1 MLVYAST
8 DDLAAWLGS
17 AAPANATP
25 LLRSASLSVRE
36 ATSLAFYATDS
47 TGLPTDAATLRAFND
62 ATCCQA
68 AWLNAESID
77 PNRGGALATGT
88 QTSIG
93 IGSARITYA
102 DAAAAVTAKQQ
113 ALTGLCPDAQ
123 RILRNAGLTPT
134 APWIVG

>member
-8 DDLAAWLGS
+8 DDLAAWIGGDAPVN
-17 AAPANATP
+17 AAG
-25 LLRSASLSVRE
+25 LLRSASLAVRE

-47 TGLPTDAATLRAFND
+47 TGLPTDTTLLQAMND
-62 ATCCQA
+62 AACCQA
-68 AWLNAESID
+68 AWLNAEGVD
-77 PNRGGALATGT
+77 PNLGGTLAAGVE
-88 QTSIG
+88 TSVG

-102 DAAAAVTAKQQ
+102 DGAEAAAAKQR